1 MFLCR
6 IYVFRCMCVSIRR
19 KPFLGIRLSARC
31 QPYAGSYPLWG
42 YERNGS
48 CPVLNAEM
56 RCCKIKAVMAAGFHL
71 FPFRTE
77 KLSPPAP
84 MVLRKWESR
93 RPPTFQGSLRRRVS
107 NSLFS
112 FSFFAIPFCYL
123 FYLFGFRL
131 HQPPNQDLGR
141 TCGKVFGLSLA
152 IRTITPSSCLSASRR
167 RGGRIQRQ
175 FLPKRVFTHQR
186 AGRNLIAADMGRF
199 GYEADVCQLSASR

>member
-6 IYVFRCMCVSIRR
+6 IYVFRCIWVLIIRR
-19 KPFLGIRLSARC
+19 KPFLGVRLSARC

-42 YERNGS
+42 NERNGS

-93 RPPTFQGSLRRRVS
+93 RPPTFQGSLRRSVPAPMVLRKWESRRPPTFQGSLRRSVS

-112 FSFFAIPFCYL
+112 FADIWFNFTLYPYL
-123 FYLFGFRL
+123 
-131 HQPPNQDLGR
+131 
-141 TCGKVFGLSLA
+141 V
-152 IRTITPSSCLSASRR
+152 SR
-167 RGGRIQRQ
+167 I
-175 FLPKRVFTHQR
+175 
-186 AGRNLIAADMGRF
+186 
-199 GYEADVCQLSASR
+199 VCHR

>member
-6 IYVFRCMCVSIRR
+6 IYVFRCIWVLIIRR
-19 KPFLGIRLSARC
+19 KPFLRHSLVRKMSAIRRQLSVM
-31 QPYAGSYPLWG
+31 G

-56 RCCKIKAVMAAGFHL
+56 RCCKFKAVMAAGFHL

-112 FSFFAIPFCYL
+112 FADIWFNFTLYPYL
-123 FYLFGFRL
+123 
-131 HQPPNQDLGR
+131 
-141 TCGKVFGLSLA
+141 V
-152 IRTITPSSCLSASRR
+152 SR
-167 RGGRIQRQ
+167 I
-175 FLPKRVFTHQR
+175 
-186 AGRNLIAADMGRF
+186 
-199 GYEADVCQLSASR
+199 VCHR

>member
-6 IYVFRCMCVSIRR
+6 IYVFRCIWVLIIRR

-42 YERNGS
+42 NERNGS

-93 RPPTFQGSLRRRVS
+93 RPPTFQGSLRRRGS

-112 FSFFAIPFCYL
+112 FAEVLFNFTLQPSCY
-123 FYLFGFRL
+123 
-131 HQPPNQDLGR
+131 PNLG
-141 TCGKVFGLSLA
+141 GS
-152 IRTITPSSCLSASRR
+152 
-167 RGGRIQRQ
+167 
-175 FLPKRVFTHQR
+175 
-186 AGRNLIAADMGRF
+186 RNLVGIAI
-199 GYEADVCQLSASR
+199 QLSDSEEEEFFVGYPMLISPEKFDFGIE

>member
-1 MFLCR
+1 
-6 IYVFRCMCVSIRR
+6 
-19 KPFLGIRLSARC
+19 
-31 QPYAGSYPLWG
+31 
-42 YERNGS
+42 
-48 CPVLNAEM
+48 M
-56 RCCKIKAVMAAGFHL
+56 RCCKFKAVMAAGFHL

-93 RPPTFQGSLRRRVS
+93 RPPTFQGSLRRSVS

-131 HQPPNQDLGR
+131 HQPPNQDLGW
-141 TCGKVFGLSLA
+141 TCVKVFGLSLA

>member
-1 MFLCR
+1 M
-6 IYVFRCMCVSIRR
+6 
-19 KPFLGIRLSARC
+19 SARC

-42 YERNGS
+42 NERNGS

-93 RPPTFQGSLRRRVS
+93 RPPTFQWSLRRSVS

-112 FSFFAIPFCYL
+112 FSFFVIPFCYC
-123 FYLFGFRL
+123 FICFRF

-175 FLPKRVFTHQR
+175 FLPKCVFTHQR
-186 AGRNLIAADMGRF
+186 AGRNLIADDMGRF
-199 GYEADVCQLSASR
+199 GDEADVCQLSASR

>member
-19 KPFLGIRLSARC
+19 KPFLGVRLSARC
-31 QPYAGSYPLWG
+31 QPYAGSYPLWR

-84 MVLRKWESR
+84 MVLRKCRTEKLSPPAPMVLRKWESR

-112 FSFFAIPFCYL
+112 F
-123 FYLFGFRL
+123 
-131 HQPPNQDLGR
+131 
-141 TCGKVFGLSLA
+141 
-152 IRTITPSSCLSASRR
+152 
-167 RGGRIQRQ
+167 
-175 FLPKRVFTHQR
+175 
-186 AGRNLIAADMGRF
+186 
-199 GYEADVCQLSASR
+199 ADVWFNFIL

>member
-6 IYVFRCMCVSIRR
+6 IYVFRCIWVLIIRR
-19 KPFLGIRLSARC
+19 KPFLGVRLSARC

-56 RCCKIKAVMAAGFHL
+56 RCRKIKAVMAAGFHL

-93 RPPTFQGSLRRRVS
+93 RPPTFQGSLRRSVS

-112 FSFFAIPFCYL
+112 FADIWFNFTLYPYL
-123 FYLFGFRL
+123 
-131 HQPPNQDLGR
+131 
-141 TCGKVFGLSLA
+141 V
-152 IRTITPSSCLSASRR
+152 SR
-167 RGGRIQRQ
+167 I
-175 FLPKRVFTHQR
+175 
-186 AGRNLIAADMGRF
+186 
-199 GYEADVCQLSASR
+199 VCHR

>member
-6 IYVFRCMCVSIRR
+6 IYVFRCIWVLIIRR
-19 KPFLGIRLSARC
+19 KPFLGVRLSARC

-42 YERNGS
+42 NERNGS

-107 NSLFS
+107 NSLFCFPFLPS
-112 FSFFAIPFCYL
+112 RFAICFICLVSVYTSPL
-123 FYLFGFRL
+123 IKTL
-131 HQPPNQDLGR
+131 D
-141 TCGKVFGLSLA
+141 GLVEKFLA
-152 IRTITPSSCLSASRR
+152 CP
-167 RGGRIQRQ
+167 
-175 FLPKRVFTHQR
+175 
-186 AGRNLIAADMGRF
+186 
-199 GYEADVCQLSASR
+199 

>member
-1 MFLCR
+1 M
-6 IYVFRCMCVSIRR
+6 
-19 KPFLGIRLSARC
+19 SARC

-42 YERNGS
+42 NERNGS

-112 FSFFAIPFCYL
+112 FSFFAIPFCYC
-123 FYLFGFRL
+123 FICFPF
-131 HQPPNQDLGR
+131 PPAPNQDLGW
-141 TCGKVFGLSLA
+141 TCVKVFGLSLA

-167 RGGRIQRQ
+167 RGGRIQLQ